1 MSEFASSPKKNRVL
15 RAAIVAA
22 VIAGFVAVLVYRNA
36 IDAASVVAWA
46 QNQSWW
52 ATALEFLVVHM
63 AAGLV
68 FVPRLIM
75 GLAAGVLF
83 GPLWG
88 SVLSLIGGTLSSFTG
103 FVLVRFVNADSVR
116 LREAP
121 AIGPWLDKAEAQGWR
136 LVFIVRL
143 IPVLPHSL
151 VNYVFGLSRMSTR
164 GYLLG
169 SALGMVP
176 TSVVYANL
184 GASGRSIAESGSD
197 LSNYAL
203 MAAWGFGL
211 IFVSWLLPKAIQKF
225 YPHEGAGDGPH
236 A

>member
-1 MSEFASSPKKNRVL
+1 MSDFASAPKKNIAL
-15 RAAIVAA
+15 RIAIVAIL
-22 VIAGFVAVLVYRNA
+22 VAGFAAVLIFRNT
-36 IDAASVVAWA
+36 IDVQGIVAWA
-46 QNQSWW
+46 RNQSWW
-52 ATALEFLVVHM
+52 ATALEFLFVHM
-63 AAGLV
+63 LAGLV

-75 GLAAGVLF
+75 GLAAGILF
-83 GPLWG
+83 GPVWG

-121 AIGPWLDKAEAQGWR
+121 AIGKWLERAETQGWR

-151 VNYVFGLSRMSTR
+151 VNYVFGLSRVSTR

-184 GASGRSIAESGSD
+184 GASGRSIAENS
-197 LSNYAL
+197 SNVSTYAL
-203 MAAWGFGL
+203 MAAWGLGL
-211 IFVSWLLPKAIQKF
+211 IFVAWLLPKAIQKF
-225 YPHEGAGDGPH
+225 WPQDKEL
-236 A
+236 

>member
-1 MSEFASSPKKNRVL
+1 MSDFASAPRKNKFL
-15 RAAIVAA
+15 RAAIVVAL
-22 VIAGFVAVLVYRNA
+22 VAGFVLVLLYRNA
-36 IDAASVVAWA
+36 IDAAAIVAWA

-52 ATALEFLVVHM
+52 ATALEFLAVHM
-63 AAGLV
+63 LAGLV

-75 GLAAGVLF
+75 GIAAGVMF
-83 GPLWG
+83 GPIWG
-88 SVLSLIGGTLSSFTG
+88 SVLSLVGGTLSSFTG

-121 AIGPWLDKAEAQGWR
+121 AIGKWLEKAETQGWQ

-143 IPVLPHSL
+143 IPILPHSL
-151 VNYVFGLSRMSTR
+151 VNYVFGLSRISTR

-176 TSVVYANL
+176 TSIVYANL
-184 GASGRSIAESGSD
+184 GASGRSIAESGSN

-203 MAAWGFGL
+203 MAAWGLGL
-211 IFVSWLLPKAIQKF
+211 IFVAWLLPKAIQKF
-225 YPHEGAGDGPH
+225 WPQDGAG
-236 A
+236 